1 MKQILL
7 IDNYDSF
14 TFNLKH
20 YLDSLNVEVHVVRND
35 EFEFGQKK
43 YDAVVLSPGPGL
55 PNEAGRLEE
64 ITKYFLGRVPVFG
77 VCLGMQAIAENIGG
91 TLHNQS
97 EIKHG
102 VQERIILKDSILYKS
117 LPREINVGLYHSWAV
132 DLEGVLNAR
141 VTSVS
146 DSGVIMSFEN
156 FDKKFY
162 GVQFHPESILT
173 TYGMEIVKNFIEIV

>member
-1 MKQILL
+1 MIYV
-7 IDNYDSF
+7 IDHNDSF
-14 TFNLKH
+14 THNVVHQFSLYDEVECDNYNNLDKTK
-20 YLDSLNVEVHVVRND
+20 LRKAKVI
-35 EFEFGQKK
+35 
-43 YDAVVLSPGPGL
+43 VLSPGPGL

-102 VQERIILKDSILYKS
+102 VQERIILRDSILYKS

-132 DLEGVLNAR
+132 NIEGVVNAK

-146 DSGVIMSFEN
+146 DSGVVMSFEN

-173 TYGMEIVKNFIEIV
+173 TCGMEIVKNFIEII